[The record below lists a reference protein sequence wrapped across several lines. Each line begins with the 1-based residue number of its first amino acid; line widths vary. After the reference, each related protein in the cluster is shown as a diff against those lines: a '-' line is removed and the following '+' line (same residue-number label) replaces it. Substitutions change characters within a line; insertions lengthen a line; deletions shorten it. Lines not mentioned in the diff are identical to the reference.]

1 MVLENYWKQD
11 PIYFTAVLVD
21 HSETKMDVFDAQVNL
36 NCDILINKILTGF
49 SQLPLQYS
57 I

>member
-11 PIYFTAVLVD
+11 PIYLTSVLVD
-21 HSETKMDVFDAQVNL
+21 HSDTKMDVFDAQVNL